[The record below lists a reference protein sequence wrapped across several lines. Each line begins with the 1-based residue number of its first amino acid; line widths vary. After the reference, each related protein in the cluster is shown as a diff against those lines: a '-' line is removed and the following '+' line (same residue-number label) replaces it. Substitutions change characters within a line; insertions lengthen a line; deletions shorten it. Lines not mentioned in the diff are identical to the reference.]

1 MAKLN
6 LKINRVFIPGSITIA
21 NIYLGF
27 LSIVYSMEG
36 NFVTASW
43 LIVLAAIM
51 DALDGTVARL
61 TKSYS
66 KFGIELDSL
75 SDVVSFG
82 AAPSVL
88 LYTVYFNRIENI
100 GVLISFIPLFFGA
113 IRLARFNTNLD
124 SFEKK
129 EYTGLPIPS
138 QAVVNASFVVFT
150 YHFWGELHF
159 TKLLAPMVIILGIL
173 MVSNVEYDSLP
184 KFTLRKGRK
193 NDVKLFFFIL
203 FSLLIMFFPSIALFP
218 IAVFFVLFGVGR
230 SIVRSMKH
238 SDEILDITDY

>member
-1 MAKLN
+1 LGKLN
-6 LKINRVFIPGSITIA
+6 LKINRAFIPGTITIA

-66 KFGIELDSL
+66 QFGIELDSL

-82 AAPSVL
+82 AAPSIL
-88 LYTVYFNRIENI
+88 LYSVYFNRINNI
-100 GVLISFIPLFFGA
+100 GVLVSFIPLFFGA
-113 IRLARFNTNLD
+113 IRLARFNANLD

-129 EYTGLPIPS
+129 EYVGLPIPS
-138 QAVVNASFVVFT
+138 QAVANASFIVFN

-159 TKLLAPMVIILGIL
+159 TKLLAPMVIFLGVL
-173 MVSNVEYDSLP
+173 MVSNVEYDTLP

-203 FSLLIMFFPSIALFP
+203 FSVLAMFFPSEAIFP
-218 IAVFFVLFGVGR
+218 ISIFFILFGVGR
-230 SIVRSMKH
+230 SIVRSLKH
-238 SDEILDITDY
+238 SEEILDMTDY

>member
-1 MAKLN
+1 LAKLN
-6 LKINRVFIPGSITIA
+6 LKINRAFIPGTITIA

-82 AAPSVL
+82 AAPSIL
-88 LYTVYFNRIENI
+88 C
-100 GVLISFIPLFFGA
+100 
-113 IRLARFNTNLD
+113 IR
-124 SFEKK
+124 
-129 EYTGLPIPS
+129 
-138 QAVVNASFVVFT
+138 
-150 YHFWGELHF
+150 
-159 TKLLAPMVIILGIL
+159 
-173 MVSNVEYDSLP
+173 
-184 KFTLRKGRK
+184 
-193 NDVKLFFFIL
+193 FIL
-203 FSLLIMFFPSIALFP
+203 IGSITSEF
-218 IAVFFVLFGVGR
+218 
-230 SIVRSMKH
+230 
-238 SDEILDITDY
+238 

>member
-6 LKINRVFIPGSITIA
+6 LKINRAFIPGTITIA
-21 NIYLGF
+21 NIYFGF

-36 NFVTASW
+36 NFVTAAW
-43 LIVLAAIM
+43 LIVLAAVM

-82 AAPSVL
+82 VAPSVL
-88 LYTVYFNRIENI
+88 LYSVYFNRINNI

-113 IRLARFNTNLD
+113 IRLARFNANLD

-129 EYTGLPIPS
+129 EYIGLPIPS
-138 QAVVNASFVVFT
+138 QAVANASFIVFT

-159 TKLLAPMVIILGIL
+159 TKLLAPMVIFLGIL
-173 MVSNVEYDSLP
+173 MVSNVEYDTLP
-184 KFTLRKGRK
+184 KFTLKKGRK

-203 FSLLIMFFPSIALFP
+203 FSLLAMFFPSEAIFP
-218 IAVFFVLFGVGR
+218 LSIFFILFGVVR
-230 SIVRSMKH
+230 SILRSLKH
-238 SDEILDITDY
+238 SNEVLDVSDF